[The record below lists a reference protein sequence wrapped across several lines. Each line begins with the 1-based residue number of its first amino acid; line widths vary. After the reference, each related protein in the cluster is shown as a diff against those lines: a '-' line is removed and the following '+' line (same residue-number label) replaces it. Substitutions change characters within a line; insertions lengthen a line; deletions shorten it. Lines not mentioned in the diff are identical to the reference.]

1 MTQGAKL
8 KSVIRARAAK
18 TGESYTAARRQVLAT
33 RPEAPKITKAKVP
46 EVLVLPNLPEVRA
59 PRVPRGE
66 LSNRTAIKST
76 GRDLAHWFRV
86 LDEFEKSHGR
96 TRAAEHLYSEH
107 KVPAWHAQMITITW
121 ERARGLRQ
129 ENQSCTGTFQVS
141 VSRALAAPVDW
152 IVAFINH
159 SKTRK
164 VWLEGADPALRES
177 LEEAFAAGKT
187 MEAKKAGYA
196 RMRYKWLSSVVE
208 LRAYEKP
215 GGRSSLVADTSAL
228 TDAEAVAVRRESF
241 GKALDRLRDL
251 ASERAA
257 D

>member
-1 MTQGAKL
+1 MTQAAKL
-8 KSVIRARAAK
+8 KTVIRARAVK
-18 TGESYTAARRQVLAT
+18 TGESYTTARRHVLAT
-33 RPEAPKITKAKVP
+33 RPRAATKAKEP
-46 EVLVLPNLPEVRA
+46 EPPPLPNGPEVRD

-76 GRDLAHWFRV
+76 GRDLAHWFKV
-86 LDEFEKSHGR
+86 LDDFGKREGH
-96 TRAAEHLYSEH
+96 TRVAEHLYSEH
-107 KVPAWHAQMITITW
+107 KVPAWHAQMIAITW

-152 IVAFINH
+152 IVDFINQP
-159 SKTRK
+159 KTRK
-164 VWLEGADPALRES
+164 VWLKGADPSLRKS
-177 LEEAFAAGKT
+177 IEEAFVAGKA
-187 MEAKKAGYA
+187 MEMKKAGYA

-215 GGRSSLVADTSAL
+215 GGRSSLVADTSEL
-228 TDAEAVAVRRESF
+228 PDANAVAVRRESF

-251 ASERAA
+251 AAAAAA